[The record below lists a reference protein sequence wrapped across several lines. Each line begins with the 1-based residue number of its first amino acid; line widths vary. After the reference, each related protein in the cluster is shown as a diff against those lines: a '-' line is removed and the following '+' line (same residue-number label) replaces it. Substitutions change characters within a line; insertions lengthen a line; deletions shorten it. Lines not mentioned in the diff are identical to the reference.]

1 MNIFLSILFSI
12 LMLFGTGSMR
22 EKALSAKYQDG
33 SWSGSS
39 VGIPAAYVQD
49 GLLYVNGEPADYPA
63 DSSVSY
69 YVKPVATTNKGTWF
83 LEKTGTNSIYILRLD
98 YRGFNIKTHNL
109 SSLTFGADKVET
121 VVNEENDQIEI
132 TAYFPV
138 SSKKGNIV
146 WFIEMDPEKQP
157 KPTCS

>member
-33 SWSGSS
+33 SWSGNS

-49 GLLYVNGEPADYPA
+49 GLLYVNGELADYPA

-69 YVKPVATTNKGTWF
+69 YVKPVVTTNRGTWF
-83 LEKTGTNSIYILRLD
+83 LEKSATNSIYILRLD
-98 YRGFNIKTHNL
+98 YRGYNIKTHNL

-138 SSKKGNIV
+138 SSKKGNIT
-146 WFIEMDPEKQP
+146 WFIEIDPGDQP
-157 KPTCS
+157 KPTYS